1 MLPEGKSLIAW
12 GNIMPFITF
21 KQKGDFSKTEN
32 FLKKAKQN
40 AFYRHL
46 DEYARIGVEAL
57 REATP
62 IDTGK
67 TAISWT
73 YDIKVTNNA
82 ATITWINTNNN
93 KGENIAILIQYG
105 HGTGTGGY
113 VHGRDFINPAMRP
126 VFDEIAEN
134 VWKEVTEL

>member
-1 MLPEGKSLIAW
+1 
-12 GNIMPFITF
+12 MPMISFSS
-21 KQKGDFSKTEN
+21 KGDFKKTEE
-32 FLKKAKQN
+32 FLKRAKQN
-40 AFYRHL
+40 AFYKHL
-46 DEYARIGVEAL
+46 DEYAKLGVQAL

-62 IDTGK
+62 INTGV
-67 TAISWT
+67 TANSWT
-73 YDIKVTNNA
+73 YETNITKDS

-113 VHGRDFINPAMRP
+113 VHGKDYINPAMQP

-134 VWKEVTEL
+134 LWKEVTEL